1 MCCTTLINRFK
12 IRKKEISRIIDNN
25 TDFPLHFLIYI
36 VINDLENN
44 LKRYPLDKYRLNIF
58 TQIYLVP
65 RSDQKQLETISTK
78 IEAEDYTER
87 VTVYFN
93 FSTIDRESISG
104 ILGNE
109 NHAPFSIMHKGS
121 IFVSTC
127 IRVNNDGG

>member
-1 MCCTTLINRFK
+1 MQYDVLYHFNKSIQNS
-12 IRKKEISRIIDNN
+12 RKKRIIDNN

-78 IEAEDYTER
+78 IEAKNIITHTSRGVFQFFD
-87 VTVYFN
+87 
-93 FSTIDRESISG
+93 DR
-104 ILGNE
+104 
-109 NHAPFSIMHKGS
+109 
-121 IFVSTC
+121 
-127 IRVNNDGG
+127 

>member
-1 MCCTTLINRFK
+1 MMCCTTLINRFK

-78 IEAEDYTER
+78 IEAKNIITHTSRGVFQFFD
-87 VTVYFN
+87 
-93 FSTIDRESISG
+93 DR
-104 ILGNE
+104 
-109 NHAPFSIMHKGS
+109 
-121 IFVSTC
+121 
-127 IRVNNDGG
+127 